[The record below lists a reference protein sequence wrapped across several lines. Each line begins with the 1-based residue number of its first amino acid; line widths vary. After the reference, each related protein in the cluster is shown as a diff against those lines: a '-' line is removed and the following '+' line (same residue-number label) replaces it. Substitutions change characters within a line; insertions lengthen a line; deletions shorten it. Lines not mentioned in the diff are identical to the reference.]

1 MPSALLLIDV
11 QKIYTTRGSSLFV
24 EHHEAAIANMNRL
37 IEASVAASELI
48 VYVRHEHK
56 NDGSDA
62 GRMFDHLGTPGPL
75 GFIENTP
82 DVELDPGLKIA
93 SPAIH
98 IKKRRYSCLTGTGLT
113 ETLRKNGVGTLIIAG
128 FMTNYC
134 CETTARHAHDED
146 FFVDFIM
153 DATGCPD
160 FSREVTQAQIKTH
173 VAQLLQEGFARVH
186 STDDFLKGR
195 HLAAN

>member
-1 MPSALLLIDV
+1 
-11 QKIYTTRGSSLFV
+11 
-24 EHHEAAIANMNRL
+24 
-37 IEASVAASELI
+37 
-48 VYVRHEHK
+48 
-56 NDGSDA
+56 
-62 GRMFDHLGTPGPL
+62 MFDHLGTPGPL

-82 DVELDPGLKIA
+82 DVELDPRLKIA

-113 ETLRKNGVGTLIIAG
+113 ETLRKNGVDTLIIAG

-146 FFVDFIM
+146 FYVDFIM

-160 FSREVTQAQIKTH
+160 FSREATQAQIKIH
-173 VAQLLQEGFARVH
+173 VAQSLQEGFARVH
-186 STDDFLKGR
+186 STDDFLEGR